1 MIKVR
6 YSGQMGNNLFQYV
19 RGRILVYENP
29 DAGMLE
35 SEPIPG
41 FPNTAKKAGVGC
53 GNKDIIVKGIF
64 QDYKIYQPYKRRIHW
79 WLKFERFPPQSE
91 DKLIMHIRLG
101 DYLEPRYLWLSLP
114 MDYYHKVIEIDKPK
128 NICIVTNKP
137 KHPLLQQFDAEI
149 VSESRL
155 HDFAFLASAHRLCL
169 ANSTFSWWAGW
180 LSDAKRI
187 YFPQRPPWYC
197 ADEQIFHKLFVHD
210 EERYIQVP
218 VSGPVTVLSDGNY
231 YQISARGTGDS

>member
-1 MIKVR
+1 
-6 YSGQMGNNLFQYV
+6 MGNNLFQYV

-91 DKLIMHIRLG
+91 DKLIMH
-101 DYLEPRYLWLSLP
+101 
-114 MDYYHKVIEIDKPK
+114 
-128 NICIVTNKP
+128 
-137 KHPLLQQFDAEI
+137 
-149 VSESRL
+149 
-155 HDFAFLASAHRLCL
+155 
-169 ANSTFSWWAGW
+169 
-180 LSDAKRI
+180 
-187 YFPQRPPWYC
+187 
-197 ADEQIFHKLFVHD
+197 
-210 EERYIQVP
+210 
-218 VSGPVTVLSDGNY
+218 
-231 YQISARGTGDS
+231 